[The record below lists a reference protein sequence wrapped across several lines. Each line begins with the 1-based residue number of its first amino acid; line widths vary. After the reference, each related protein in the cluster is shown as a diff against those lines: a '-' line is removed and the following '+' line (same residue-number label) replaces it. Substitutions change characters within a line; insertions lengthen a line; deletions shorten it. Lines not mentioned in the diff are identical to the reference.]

1 MGYHHIEE
9 IINNFLEAGMNKNMP
24 CAIIS
29 KGCTKEQKVIKGNIA
44 NIVSLAKK
52 EPLKA
57 PVVIVIGGC
66 VDLNL
71 KENAFGNFENKRNY
85 NELKIGVVGTQ
96 NFTKKFI
103 SKYGDKNRKIV
114 DLNFFDVVSNKDLL
128 PNLKEFTWVVFTSQN
143 GVEQFFC
150 KLKKE
155 NKDIRILS
163 DLKFALIGSAT
174 ADKLLE
180 YGVYADFIPS
190 CYDVKTLADEFL
202 RKLGADDKIL
212 VCRAQNGS
220 DELISLLKKNNHI
233 FKDYKIYSTK
243 ENELKKNI
251 IFALREEYFD
261 LDYLVFGSAYGV
273 ESFFKNFQKVFRKN
287 IKIVC
292 IGKKCAQPLKNYNT
306 DEVLIANKYNID
318 GIIEC
323 IEKDYNKE

>member
-57 PVVIVIGGC
+57 PVVIVIGEC
-66 VDLNL
+66 VNLNL
-71 KENAFGNFENKRNY
+71 KGNAFGNFENKRNY

-220 DELISLLKKNNHI
+220 DELISLLKKTI
-233 FKDYKIYSTK
+233 ISLRIIKYTVQ
-243 ENELKKNI
+243 KKTN
-251 IFALREEYFD
+251 
-261 LDYLVFGSAYGV
+261 
-273 ESFFKNFQKVFRKN
+273 
-287 IKIVC
+287 
-292 IGKKCAQPLKNYNT
+292 
-306 DEVLIANKYNID
+306 
-318 GIIEC
+318 
-323 IEKDYNKE
+323 